1 MGRSHSRAGG
11 SGGLSQIL
19 SGGLTAAV
27 LVLAGLLVWGVL
39 SPEGT
44 ETAALDPAPA
54 PIPNSAPE
62 AVEEA
67 TPQLTAPAPVPEV
80 TEPAP
85 QEQAA
90 LAPAEAVEPAP
101 EPAPVLEATPQEAE
115 TPAPVEEPITAPTEI
130 ADPDTTPEDAP
141 AFDVIRVDPSGG
153 AVVAGSAAPGETV
166 RVLVDGE
173 TVAETT
179 ADRRGNFVALFDLAP
194 SQTARS
200 MTLEAEWTS
209 GAVIA
214 SRETA
219 LVSPFAGSVARAPAA
234 PQAILRA
241 DATLPPSAAT
251 DRPPAAEQSASALS
265 DPDSA
270 TAAEAA
276 PEEAVVAAAPQV
288 VIVSDA
294 GVARPAAPRAQP
306 ERPGVPQSRNVVID
320 TISYDAGGEVI
331 LLGRAVPGREVRIYL
346 NNALAHRASVAEA
359 GIWQARVTGIKSGL
373 YTLRADEVDE
383 SGTVVSRFETPFE
396 RAIPEDAVRAAAAT
410 QAVDPQT
417 GTSATDTRAE
427 ATGPERDA
435 AQGARSVAGIV
446 TVQPGFTLWQIA
458 RENYGEG
465 TQYVRVFD
473 ANRDRIRNPDLI
485 YPGQV
490 FMVPDQ

>member
-1 MGRSHSRAGG
+1 M
-11 SGGLSQIL
+11 SQIL

-27 LVLAGLLVWGVL
+27 LVLAGLLAWGVL
-39 SPEGT
+39 SPDPEDT
-44 ETAALDPAPA
+44 SETAAVDPAPE
-54 PIPNSAPE
+54 SAPKPAPEVNPVASPETSSETRPATRSE
-62 AVEEA
+62 AASDAAPVLPAAPPAKVEEA
-67 TPQLTAPAPVPEV
+67 PQPAPTQSAVAPADPVA
-80 TEPAP
+80 EPAEPELATAAPDP
-85 QEQAA
+85 QP
-90 LAPAEAVEPAP
+90 APSDTAEA
-101 EPAPVLEATPQEAE
+101 
-115 TPAPVEEPITAPTEI
+115 
-130 ADPDTTPEDAP
+130 ADDAP
-141 AFDVIRVDPSGG
+141 AFDVIRVDPAGG

-173 TVAETT
+173 MVAETT

-194 SQTARS
+194 SQAARS

-209 GAVIA
+209 GAVMA
-214 SRETA
+214 SKETA
-219 LVSPFAGSVARAPAA
+219 LVSPFAGPIAQAPAA

-241 DATLPPSAAT
+241 DATQPPSIET
-251 DRPPAAEQSASALS
+251 ECPPTAGQSASALS
-265 DPDSA
+265 DTDSA
-270 TAAEAA
+270 TTPETA
-276 PEEAVVAAAPQV
+276 PEQTLVAEAPQV
-288 VIVSDA
+288 VIVSEA

-306 ERPGVPQSRNVVID
+306 ARPGVPQSRNVVID

-373 YTLRADEVDE
+373 YTLRADEVDAN
-383 SGTVVSRFETPFE
+383 GAVLSRFETPFE

-410 QAVDPQT
+410 QSAEQPADDSTAVP
-417 GTSATDTRAE
+417 TDAAPTE
-427 ATGPERDA
+427 PEGPET
-435 AQGARSVAGIV
+435 ARSVAGIV

-465 TQYVRVFD
+465 TQFVRVFD

-490 FMVPDQ
+490 FTVPEP

>member
-1 MGRSHSRAGG
+1 M
-11 SGGLSQIL
+11 SQIL

-27 LVLAGLLVWGVL
+27 LVLAGLLAWGVF
-39 SPEGT
+39 SPDPEDT
-44 ETAALDPAPA
+44 PETAALDPAPA
-54 PIPNSAPE
+54 
-62 AVEEA
+62 A
-67 TPQLTAPAPVPEV
+67 TPEK
-80 TEPAP
+80 
-85 QEQAA
+85 
-90 LAPAEAVEPAP
+90 AP
-101 EPAPVLEATPQEAE
+101 EPAPEVVTETAPEPEAQPVAPAQTDTETPEPAPIETAIAPTDPELAPAEPEIVATAPEPDPKPEIAE
-115 TPAPVEEPITAPTEI
+115 TAEAPTE
-130 ADPDTTPEDAP
+130 AP
-141 AFDVIRVDPSGG
+141 AFDVIRVDPAGG
-153 AVVAGSAAPGETV
+153 AVVAGNAAPGETV

-194 SQTARS
+194 SVAARS

-209 GAVIA
+209 GTVVA
-214 SRETA
+214 SKETA
-219 LVSPFAGSVARAPAA
+219 LVSPFAGPAA
-234 PQAILRA
+234 LAPSVPQAILRT
-241 DATLPPSAAT
+241 DAELPPSVETTSPDASE
-251 DRPPAAEQSASALS
+251 RSVSALS
-265 DPDSA
+265 GTDSA
-270 TAAEAA
+270 TRTETT
-276 PEEAVVAAAPQV
+276 PEEATVAQAPQV
-288 VIVSDA
+288 VIVTEA

-306 ERPGVPQSRNVVID
+306 ERPGAPKSRNVVID

-396 RAIPEDAVRAAAAT
+396 RAIPEDAVRAAAASQT
-410 QAVDPQT
+410 AQDP
-417 GTSATDTRAE
+417 APKDALAE
-427 ATGPERDA
+427 APSASAPADRDA
-435 AQGARSVAGIV
+435 AVGARSVAGIV

-490 FMVPDQ
+490 FTVPEQ

>member
-1 MGRSHSRAGG
+1 M
-11 SGGLSQIL
+11 SQIL

-27 LVLAGLLVWGVL
+27 LVLAGLLAWGVL
-39 SPEGT
+39 SPDPEDAP
-44 ETAALDPAPA
+44 ETAALDPAPETA
-54 PIPNSAPE
+54 SNPAPE
-62 AVEEA
+62 VRPETRSEAVTDTTPVRPPAPPAKVEEA
-67 TPQLTAPAPVPEV
+67 PQPAP
-80 TEPAP
+80 TESAV
-85 QEQAA
+85 A
-90 LAPAEAVEPAP
+90 LADPAP
-101 EPAPVLEATPQEAE
+101 EPAEPELA
-115 TPAPVEEPITAPTEI
+115 TPAPDPQPAPSDTAG
-130 ADPDTTPEDAP
+130 AVDDAP
-141 AFDVIRVDPSGG
+141 AFDVIRVDPAGG

-173 TVAETT
+173 MVAETT

-194 SQTARS
+194 SQAARS

-209 GAVIA
+209 GAVMA
-214 SRETA
+214 SKETA
-219 LVSPFAGSVARAPAA
+219 LVSPFAGPIAQAPAA

-241 DATLPPSAAT
+241 DATLPPSIET
-251 DRPPAAEQSASALS
+251 ERPRTAGQSASALS
-265 DPDSA
+265 DTDSA
-270 TAAEAA
+270 TTPETA
-276 PEEAVVAAAPQV
+276 PEQTLVAEAPQV
-288 VIVSDA
+288 VIVSEA

-306 ERPGVPQSRNVVID
+306 ARPGVPQSRNVVID

-373 YTLRADEVDE
+373 YTLRADEVDAN
-383 SGTVVSRFETPFE
+383 GAVLSRFETPFE

-410 QAVDPQT
+410 Q
-417 GTSATDTRAE
+417 SAEQPADESTVVPA
-427 ATGPERDA
+427 DA
-435 AQGARSVAGIV
+435 APTEPEGTETARSVAGIV

-465 TQYVRVFD
+465 TQFVRVFD

-490 FMVPDQ
+490 FTVPEP

>member
-1 MGRSHSRAGG
+1 M
-11 SGGLSQIL
+11 
-19 SGGLTAAV
+19 
-27 LVLAGLLVWGVL
+27 LAGLLAWGVL
-39 SPEGT
+39 SPDEAP
-44 ETAALDPAPA
+44 ETAALDPTPAPSTTPAPA
-54 PIPNSAPE
+54 
-62 AVEEA
+62 AVEETPPQA
-67 TPQLTAPAPVPEV
+67 TAPADPAPEVAAPAPV
-80 TEPAP
+80 
-85 QEQAA
+85 EQTAV
-90 LAPAEAVEPAP
+90 APAETVETAP
-101 EPAPVLEATPQEAE
+101 EPAPIPDATLQEAE
-115 TPAPVEEPITAPTEI
+115 TSAPAEEPSQAPIEI
-130 ADPDTTPEDAP
+130 AEPEATPEDVP

-219 LVSPFAGSVARAPAA
+219 LVSPFAGSAARAPAA

-241 DATLPPSAAT
+241 DATLPPSAET
-251 DRPPAAEQSASALS
+251 ERPPAAEQGASALS

-270 TAAEAA
+270 TTPEAT
-276 PEEAVVAAAPQV
+276 PEEPVIAAAPQV

-294 GVARPAAPRAQP
+294 GVARPAAPSAQP

-346 NNALAHRASVAEA
+346 NNALAHRAAVAEA

-410 QAVDPQT
+410 QAAEPQSDTT
-417 GTSATDTRAE
+417 GTETLSEAE
-427 ATGPERDA
+427 TVERDA

-465 TQYVRVFD
+465 TQFVRVFD

-490 FMVPDQ
+490 FVVPDQ